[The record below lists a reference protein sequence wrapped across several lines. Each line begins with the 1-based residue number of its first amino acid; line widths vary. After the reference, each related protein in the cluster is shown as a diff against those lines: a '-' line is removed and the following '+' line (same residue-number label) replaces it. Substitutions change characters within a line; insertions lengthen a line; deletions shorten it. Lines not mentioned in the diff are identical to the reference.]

1 MGPVPEIKL
10 VRTDTTLDL
19 SQKAEKVW
27 VHHPLVQLFIRPC
40 RSFRLGGDMLFYFR
54 TLLWLVRKYTSC
66 NPTHSRNEL
75 QLSLIRTSDR
85 LREPSWLWFQNA
97 QIFRLLLKISV
108 ESQTKQVWLVFAVGA
123 IRRTPINQEKP
134 FPCFF
139 SVSLYLP
146 FFFFLL
152 LCLEVKVAEQCLETD
167 FHK

>member
-1 MGPVPEIKL
+1 VVPVPEIKL

-27 VHHPLVQLFIRPC
+27 VHLPLVQLFRRPC

-54 TLLWLVRKYTSC
+54 TLLCLVRKCTSR
-66 NPTHSRNEL
+66 NPRIRNEL
-75 QLSLIRTSDR
+75 QLSSIRTSDQ
-85 LREPSWLWFQNA
+85 LPEPSWLWFQNA

-123 IRRTPINQEKP
+123 IRRTPINQEKS

-139 SVSLYLP
+139 LCLPLDISMSL
-146 FFFFLL
+146 FFF
-152 LCLEVKVAEQCLETD
+152 CV
-167 FHK
+167 